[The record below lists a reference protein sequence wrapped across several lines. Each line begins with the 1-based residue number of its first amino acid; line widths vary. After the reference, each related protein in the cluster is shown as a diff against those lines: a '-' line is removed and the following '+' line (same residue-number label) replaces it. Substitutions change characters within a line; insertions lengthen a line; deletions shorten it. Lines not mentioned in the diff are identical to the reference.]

1 MEKKIKVYDMFSI
14 DELLAELDNQDGS
27 ISNPEKERI
36 NMLLEI
42 KGVSVDSKPRVDGR
56 WQGRALID
64 NAYKSV
70 YGKSKEEV
78 IFKLQKLLNER
89 EKPNTKK
96 KSTSE
101 YKLHAWLDK
110 WYSLYKEAKIKPK
123 TQEVLNYNIA
133 RLKKEFPDAPLKA
146 LKGLDIQEKLLSIQ
160 QTRTR
165 EILYQTLNA
174 ALNKAEKLKLIK
186 DNPCAAVEIPKHQYK
201 HRNALTID
209 EQMQFL
215 EAIAG
220 DKYELFF
227 VFLLFTGL
235 RVGEALALS
244 YDDFHDGYV
253 TVNKNVVDIKGVQI
267 LQTTPKTDASVRKV
281 PVPPQVYEKIATRS
295 GSDRVFDFTQ
305 NAVKLKIKRIFATL
319 KIEGS
324 LHTLR
329 HTYATRLEEHGVP
342 SVLTQRLM
350 GHADIKITQK
360 IYTDTQI
367 DYINAQKGNIFSA
380 FDTDLT
386 QKTYD
391 TSDKDDKK

>member
-1 MEKKIKVYDMFSI
+1 MKKIKVYDMFSI
-14 DELLAELDNQDGS
+14 DELLAELNNQDGS

-36 NMLLEI
+36 NVLLEI
-42 KGVSVDSKPRVDGR
+42 KGVSVDSKPRKDGR
-56 WQGRALID
+56 WQGRALVD
-64 NAYKSV
+64 GAYKSV

-78 IFKLQKLLNER
+78 IFKLQKLLNG
-89 EKPNTKK
+89 KQTPSKK
-96 KSTSE
+96 KATKGE
-101 YKLHAWLDK
+101 YTLHEWIDK
-110 WYSLYKEAKIKPK
+110 WYALYKEAKIKPK
-123 TQEVLNYNIA
+123 TQEALKYNIA
-133 RLKKEFPDAPLKA
+133 RLKKEFPNAPLKA
-146 LKGLDIQEKLLSIQ
+146 LKGLVVQEKLLSIQ

-174 ALNKAEKLKLIK
+174 ALSKAEKLKLIK

-201 HRNALTID
+201 HRNALTAD
-209 EQMQFL
+209 EQTRFL
-215 EAIAG
+215 EAIIG

-227 VFLLFTGL
+227 AFLLFTGL

-244 YDDFHDGYV
+244 YDDFRDGYV
-253 TVNKNVVDIKGVQI
+253 TVDKNVVDIKGVQV
-267 LQTTPKTDASVRKV
+267 LQATPKTDASVRSV
-281 PVPPQVYEKIATRS
+281 PVPPRVYEKIATRS

-367 DYINAQKGNIFSA
+367 DYINAQKDNIFSA

-391 TSDKDDKK
+391 TSNNTAKK